1 MYHMKHRVAMP
12 SHAKAAPRKPSDR
25 RRQPRGRRGGAAH
38 VLQHRQRMGRWPRN
52 PDGPPGV
59 ALALDLQPLEGKRRR
74 GAGARHHRAPL
85 VHLRHLQGAAGAP
98 AGRREDR
105 ICGPGAS
112 PIMAAFTHRNPD
124 GSRFSDGSFGVYYA
138 AHALETAVWETAHHR
153 ARFLRATKQTATQ
166 IDMRCYLAS
175 IDAELTDI
183 RGQQKRRR
191 DLYDPAS
198 YAASRPYGVKLRAQG
213 AGGIVYDSVRHPGG
227 ECIAVFKPRL
237 LRRAVQ
243 GAHLCFVWDGERIAR
258 WYEKSELR
266 KME

>member
-1 MYHMKHRVAMP
+1 VSRVIWRPSYRLVPSRFPPIQLFERVARP
-12 SHAKAAPRKPSDR
+12 EDLEAVFAFESQTNDR
-25 RRQPRGRRGGAAH
+25 LREEAGEIH
-38 VLQHRQRMGRWPRN
+38 L
-52 PDGPPGV
+52 V
-59 ALALDLQPLEGKRRR
+59 A
-74 GAGARHHRAPL
+74 
-85 VHLRHLQGAAGAP
+85 
-98 AGRREDR
+98 REDR